1 MYEIVSDMST
11 RQDALEDRIAGFEEK
26 LVALQEQIELLPE
39 LIATRIAAQVILK
52 KNLLTM
58 NFLETTIFRMKN
70 SNSVEISYIQNQQL
84 LDYSKQEVYHQ
95 RVRGRHYLQFL
106 QLNLHLGW
114 SFQRPV
120 QYKNLIN

>member
-52 KNLLTM
+52 FSAFTM

-84 LDYSKQEVYHQ
+84 LDYNKQEVYHQ
-95 RVRGRHYLQFL
+95 RVRGHHYLQFL
-106 QLNLHLGW
+106 Q
-114 SFQRPV
+114 
-120 QYKNLIN
+120 